1 MRLVLSFSDASGA
14 AVPGGNGSTE
24 RRRGLTG
31 YSTRGCGAL
40 WAFSGQ
46 RAVVSRWATATAGAG
61 RLMDRVDELLA
72 AYAPWAARE
81 QSWPLTLFERFM
93 LGDDRPQYP
102 LVFQADLCF
111 EGGVDPAAMQQA
123 FRFAS
128 GRHPLLRS
136 TIRGEGR
143 AAEWVT
149 AARGWPELAIF
160 DGTAA
165 GEPSLQAI
173 DLNRS
178 PGLRGWMRKT
188 AVGWDVKLLFH
199 HACCDGQGA
208 RMFIQD
214 LVLAY
219 ALLRDVSKSPTPFFP
234 LDVTELDRRGRYPA
248 PLGRAR
254 QLGWKLQNVV
264 QFFRRCPVP
273 TAHDSTVSDKEDA
286 DVGDGN
292 RLGICSHT
300 FSAEESAELQAPSRR
315 AAASLNDVAVA
326 ILFSVLGSWQRSHGG
341 DPKSWLRIS
350 VPCDLRGRDDERM
363 PAANRFSYVFLN
375 RRLGDCESWEALLEG
390 VQSELQER
398 LQTRFGV
405 NFLSHLERLARR
417 PRLMRWMLGRKT
429 CFSTAVLTNLSD
441 PSRRLRKR
449 LPVDENRFFWL
460 DDARCYDIRVRVP
473 PLRPKTHW
481 GICILE
487 YAGRMTVTF
496 QYDRSTLSADEA
508 ERLLGRYI
516 ESWRGW
522 LKSTA
527 NRSQKSGTGLHVG

>member
-1 MRLVLSFSDASGA
+1 
-14 AVPGGNGSTE
+14 
-24 RRRGLTG
+24 
-31 YSTRGCGAL
+31 
-40 WAFSGQ
+40 
-46 RAVVSRWATATAGAG
+46 
-61 RLMDRVDELLA
+61 MDRVDELLA

-93 LGDDRPQYP
+93 LGDDRPHYP

-254 QLGWKLQNVV
+254 LCQLHTIQRCLIRKTQTWAMGTGWGSVRIRFLPRSRPSFRPPRGARLQV
-264 QFFRRCPVP
+264 
-273 TAHDSTVSDKEDA
+273 STTSQW
-286 DVGDGN
+286 
-292 RLGICSHT
+292 R
-300 FSAEESAELQAPSRR
+300 FSF
-315 AAASLNDVAVA
+315 
-326 ILFSVLGSWQRSHGG
+326 LFSGPGSEAMAVIRN
-341 DPKSWLRIS
+341 
-350 VPCDLRGRDDERM
+350 RGCGF
-363 PAANRFSYVFLN
+363 RF
-375 RRLGDCESWEALLEG
+375 RA
-390 VQSELQER
+390 
-398 LQTRFGV
+398 
-405 NFLSHLERLARR
+405 
-417 PRLMRWMLGRKT
+417 
-429 CFSTAVLTNLSD
+429 
-441 PSRRLRKR
+441 
-449 LPVDENRFFWL
+449 
-460 DDARCYDIRVRVP
+460 I
-473 PLRPKTHW
+473 
-481 GICILE
+481 
-487 YAGRMTVTF
+487 
-496 QYDRSTLSADEA
+496 
-508 ERLLGRYI
+508 
-516 ESWRGW
+516 
-522 LKSTA
+522 
-527 NRSQKSGTGLHVG
+527 

>member
-1 MRLVLSFSDASGA
+1 
-14 AVPGGNGSTE
+14 
-24 RRRGLTG
+24 
-31 YSTRGCGAL
+31 
-40 WAFSGQ
+40 
-46 RAVVSRWATATAGAG
+46 
-61 RLMDRVDELLA
+61 MDRVEKLLA
-72 AYAPWAARE
+72 VYAPWAAHDRR
-81 QSWPLTLFERFM
+81 WPLTLFERFM
-93 LGDDRPQYP
+93 WGDDRPQYP

-111 EGGVDPAAMQQA
+111 EGGVDPGVMQEA
-123 FRFAS
+123 FRFAI

-136 TIRGEGR
+136 TIQGEGR
-143 AAEWVT
+143 AAEWVA
-149 AARGWPELAIF
+149 AARGWPELAVF
-160 DGTAA
+160 NGVAA
-165 GEPSLQAI
+165 EEEPRLEAI
-173 DLNRS
+173 DLTRS
-178 PGLRGWMRKT
+178 PGLRGWMRET

-219 ALLRDVSKSPTPFFP
+219 TLLRKVNQSPTPFFP
-234 LDVTELDRRGRYPA
+234 LDIAELDRRGRYPS

-254 QLGWKLQNVV
+254 KLGWKLQNFF

-273 TAHDSTVSDKEDA
+273 TARDSTVCHMGDA
-286 DVGDGN
+286 DAGDRN
-292 RLGICSHT
+292 RLGICWHT
-300 FSAEESAELQAPSRR
+300 FSTDESAELQDLSRR
-315 AAASLNDVAVA
+315 ATASLNDVAVA
-326 ILFSVLGSWQRSHGG
+326 ILFSVLGYWQRSHGG
-341 DPKSWLRIS
+341 DPKSWLRVS

-375 RRLGDCESWEALLEG
+375 RRLGDCESWEALLDG
-390 VQSELQER
+390 VER

-417 PRLMRWMLGRKT
+417 PRLMRWMLGRKI

-460 DDARCYDIRVRVP
+460 DEARCYDIRVRVP

-481 GICILE
+481 GFCILE

-496 QYDRSTLSADEA
+496 QYDRSSLSANEA
-508 ERLLGRYI
+508 ERLLGRYV
-516 ESWRGW
+516 ESWLGW

-527 NRSQKSGTGLHVG
+527 NRSQKTKTGLHVK